1 MPLNDYKENK
11 LKDLIWENEVLKN
24 AIVKHFLGVN
34 LDNRPSNRIKN
45 IEGEINYEWNIN
57 N

>member
-45 IEGEINYEWNIN
+45 IEGEINYE
-57 N
+57 